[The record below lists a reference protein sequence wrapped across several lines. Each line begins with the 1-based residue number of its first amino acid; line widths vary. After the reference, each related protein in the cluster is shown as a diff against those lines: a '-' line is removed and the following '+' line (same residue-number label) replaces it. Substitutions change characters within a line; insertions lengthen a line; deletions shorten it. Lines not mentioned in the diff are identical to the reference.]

1 MIAFTVLHLTHMPIS
16 ANDYQD
22 GEKAFI
28 SYQILNEPVVKIKKN
43 FFTKTMYAYQ
53 NGVYTILKNKGTCT
67 VLRVHLLKNI
77 FELFLALEL
86 LF

>member
-1 MIAFTVLHLTHMPIS
+1 VKKFIVATIIFMIAFAVLHLTHMPIS

-28 SYQILNEPVVKIKKN
+28 SYQIGNEPVVKIKKN

-53 NGVYTILKNKGTCT
+53 NGVYTILKNKDGSI
-67 VLRVHLLKNI
+67 KK
-77 FELFLALEL
+77 AK
-86 LF
+86 